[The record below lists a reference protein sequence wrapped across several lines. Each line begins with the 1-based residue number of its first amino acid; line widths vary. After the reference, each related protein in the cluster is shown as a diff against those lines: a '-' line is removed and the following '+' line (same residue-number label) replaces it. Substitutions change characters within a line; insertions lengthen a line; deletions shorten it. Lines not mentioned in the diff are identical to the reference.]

1 MINILGI
8 ESSSK
13 QCSIAINVDKDIH
26 ESSSVV
32 NNDSV
37 TSLPIMAEEMINNL
51 SLTFKRLDGIA
62 VSMGPGSF
70 TGLRIGLSYAKGLA
84 LSLNIPIIPIS
95 TFDLI
100 LLPRVKDLT
109 GDLITVI
116 IHSHGS
122 TVYQSKY
129 TLKNNSYISQEDPI
143 SITIQELSSKNYGT
157 ILYHGPEHL
166 IDSINALS
174 SSVTLVTP
182 SARDILEIGMK
193 NFDLLKTKSINNLVP
208 NYVGS
213 FNTGK

>member
-13 QCSIAINVDKDIH
+13 QCSIAINADKDIH

-143 SITIQELSSKNYGT
+143 SITIQEISSKNYGT

>member
-13 QCSIAINVDKDIH
+13 QCSIAINADKDIH

-208 NYVGS
+208 NYIGS

>member
-13 QCSIAINVDKDIH
+13 QCSIAINTDKGIH
-26 ESSSVV
+26 ESSSVI

-37 TSLPIMAEEMINNL
+37 TSLPIMAEEMINKL

-95 TFDLI
+95 TFDLM
-100 LLPRVKDLT
+100 LLPKVKYLK

-122 TVYQSKY
+122 TVYQLKY
-129 TLKNNSYISQEDPI
+129 ILKNNSYVSAEDPSSI
-143 SITIQELSSKNYGT
+143 SIEELSSKNYGM

-166 IDSINALS
+166 IDSINTLS

-182 SARDILEIGMK
+182 SVRDMLEIGMK

-213 FNTGK
+213 FNTSK

>member
-1 MINILGI
+1 MIYILGI

-13 QCSIAINVDKDIH
+13 QCSVAINSDKDIH

-37 TSLPIMAEEMINNL
+37 TSLPIMAEEIINKL
-51 SLTFKRLDGIA
+51 SLTFKDLDGIA

-84 LSLNIPIIPIS
+84 LALNVPIIPIS

-100 LLPRVKDLT
+100 LLPRVKDLKEE
-109 GDLITVI
+109 LVTVV

-122 TVYQSKY
+122 TVYQSRY
-129 TLKNNSYISQEDPI
+129 ILKNDSYVSEENPTSI
-143 SITIQELSSKNYGT
+143 SIEELSSKNYGM

-166 IDSINALS
+166 IDNIKVPSPKIIAAI
-174 SSVTLVTP
+174 P
-182 SARDILEIGMK
+182 SARDIIEIGMK

-208 NYVGS
+208 NYIGS

>member
-13 QCSIAINVDKDIH
+13 QCSIAINADKDIH

>member
-13 QCSIAINVDKDIH
+13 QCSIAINTDKDIH

-37 TSLPIMAEEMINNL
+37 NSLPIMAEEMINNL

>member
-13 QCSIAINVDKDIH
+13 QCSIAINTDKDIH
-26 ESSSVV
+26 ESSSVI

-51 SLTFKRLDGIA
+51 SLTFKKLDGIA

>member
-13 QCSIAINVDKDIH
+13 QCSIAINADKDIH

-37 TSLPIMAEEMINNL
+37 NSLPIMSEEMINNL

-208 NYVGS
+208 NYIGS

>member
-13 QCSIAINVDKDIH
+13 QCSIAINADKDIH

-37 TSLPIMAEEMINNL
+37 NSLPIMAEEMINNL